1 MKYTLEYPSELP
13 TAPDDFLQPEV
24 IRAVATQAESAGF
37 SAVALSEHPAPS
49 AKWRNNGGHNTLDP
63 IAALSFMAAA
73 TTHIRL
79 MTNLYVLP
87 FRNPYLS
94 AKALGSLDLV
104 SGGRLIAGV
113 GAGYLRSEF
122 AAVGVD
128 IDRRAELLDE
138 SLTALRSIW
147 TEPETPSSG
156 ADFAAVGPVWLQRP
170 LQRPHPPIWIGGNG
184 AAAIRRVVE
193 HGDGWMPIIAAAGMA
208 SAMRTAAIEDTG
220 QFGTAVQR
228 LRNRL
233 TDAGRDPDSVDIQV
247 VCPPVELDDEAS
259 LRRAREVLAE
269 LEDHGATWAVVH
281 VDGSSPEAALDYI
294 KAFSEE
300 MNPAAE
306 RGVSASRS

>member
-24 IRAVATQAESAGF
+24 IRAVAAQAEAAGF

-49 AKWRNNGGHNTLDP
+49 VKWRNNGGHNTLDP

-73 TTHIRL
+73 TSRIRL

-122 AAVGVD
+122 SAVGVD
-128 IDRRAELLDE
+128 MDRRAELLDE
-138 SLTALRSIW
+138 ALAALRSIW
-147 TEPETPSSG
+147 SDPETPFAG
-156 ADFAAVGPVWLQRP
+156 EAFAAVGPVWLQRP
-170 LQRPHPPIWIGGNG
+170 VQRPHPPIWIGGNG
-184 AAAIRRVVE
+184 AAAIRRVVA
-193 HGDGWMPIIAAAGMA
+193 HGDGWMPIIAGPEMA
-208 SAMRTAAIEDTG
+208 SAMRTAAIENAD

-233 TDAGRDPDSVDIQV
+233 TEAGRDPSAVDIQV
-247 VCPPVELDDEAS
+247 VCPPTDLDDESS

-269 LEDHGATWAVVH
+269 LEGHGATWAVIH
-281 VDGSSPEAALDYI
+281 VDGGSPQAALDYI
-294 KAFSEE
+294 EAFGKA
-300 MNPAAE
+300 MGLGAE
-306 RGVSASRS
+306 RDTSATPL